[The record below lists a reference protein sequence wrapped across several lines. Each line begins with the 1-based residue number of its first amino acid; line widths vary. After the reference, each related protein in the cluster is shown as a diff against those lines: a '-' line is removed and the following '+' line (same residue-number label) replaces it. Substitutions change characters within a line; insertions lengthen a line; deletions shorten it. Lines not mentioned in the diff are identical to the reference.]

1 MSININGMTNIE
13 DITNMIK
20 DKIDNGDL
28 ADAKDYL
35 DQLNDYLKRPM
46 WTLEPSKSESEEG
59 KTPVDGPSPFMA
71 DARDQHLINKNFNKA
86 TGGK

>member
-1 MSININGMTNIE
+1 MMNINGMTNIE
-13 DITNMIK
+13 DVTNMIK
-20 DKIDNGDL
+20 DTIDNGDL

-59 KTPVDGPSPFMA
+59 KKPFMA
-71 DARDQHLINKNFNKA
+71 DALDHHQIMKKGVVR
-86 TGGK
+86 

>member
-1 MSININGMTNIE
+1 MNINGMTNIE
-13 DITNMIK
+13 DVTNMIK
-20 DKIDNGDL
+20 DTIDNGDL

-59 KTPVDGPSPFMA
+59 KKPFMA
-71 DARDQHLINKNFNKA
+71 DALDHHQIMKKGVVR
-86 TGGK
+86 

>member
-20 DKIDNGDL
+20 DSIDDGKLDN
-28 ADAKDYL
+28 AKDYL

-59 KTPVDGPSPFMA
+59 KKPEDGPSPFMA
-71 DARDQHLINKNFNKA
+71 DARDQHLINQNFNKA